1 MKSEQKTSVEL
12 EFHRG
17 LFLGLVL
24 AFDPKKTFTH
34 VARMPHLSC
43 TTMPTNEKT
52 DPVQVSLLGA
62 EAIVQVTNKLPDLVQ
77 QSCGAQNR
85 RPGFMESLYLCFFAV
100 YRVPAQAASHFQEE
114 AVPRIFRI
122 VQLIPQVL
130 RDRFVRH
137 FWEVR

>member
-1 MKSEQKTSVEL
+1 MEL

-85 RPGFMESLYLCFFAV
+85 RAGFHGKFIPVFFRSVSSASPGCKPLSGGGRAQNIPH
-100 YRVPAQAASHFQEE
+100 RPAYSAGSAG
-114 AVPRIFRI
+114 
-122 VQLIPQVL
+122 
-130 RDRFVRH
+130 
-137 FWEVR
+137 